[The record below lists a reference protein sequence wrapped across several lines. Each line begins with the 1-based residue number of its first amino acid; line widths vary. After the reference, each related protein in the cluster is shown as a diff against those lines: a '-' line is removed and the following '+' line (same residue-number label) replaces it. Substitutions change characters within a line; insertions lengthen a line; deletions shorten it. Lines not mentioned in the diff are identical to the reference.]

1 MIRRLSLPIF
11 LSVTMLGPV
20 LTAAGAKDLPAA
32 GLLAAGSG
40 QDHRS
45 VEPPAPARSN
55 ERNNEQATS
64 AKSNDGKVAV
74 TRSDGSTGRSK
85 VPDQK
90 EIKKLVSYMRD
101 GMHRADQAERQRTT
115 KRVIQYRPGRN
126 RK

>member
-1 MIRRLSLPIF
+1 MIRQLSLPIF
-11 LSVTMLGPV
+11 LSVTMLGP
-20 LTAAGAKDLPAA
+20 LLAAASARDLPAA
-32 GLLAAGSG
+32 SLLAAGGG
-40 QDHRS
+40 QDQGH
-45 VEPPAPARSN
+45 VEPPTPARSN
-55 ERNNEQATS
+55 EQAAS

-101 GMHRADQAERQRTT
+101 GMNRADRAEKQRTT
-115 KRVIQYRPGRN
+115 KRVIQYRPGRI

>member
-1 MIRRLSLPIF
+1 MIRQLSLSIF
-11 LSVTMLGPV
+11 LSVTVLGP
-20 LTAAGAKDLPAA
+20 LLAAAGAKELPAA
-32 GLLAAGSG
+32 GLFAAGSG
-40 QDHRS
+40 QDQGH
-45 VEPPAPARSN
+45 VAPPATARSN
-55 ERNNEQATS
+55 EQAAS

-90 EIKKLVSYMRD
+90 DIKKLVSYMRD
-101 GMHRADQAERQRTT
+101 GMNRADRAEKQRTT

>member
-11 LSVTMLGPV
+11 LSVTMLGP
-20 LTAAGAKDLPAA
+20 LLAAAGAKDLPATIR
-32 GLLAAGSG
+32 LAAGSG
-40 QDHRS
+40 EDRGPI
-45 VEPPAPARSN
+45 EPPVPAGS
-55 ERNNEQATS
+55 NEQAAS

-101 GMHRADQAERQRTT
+101 GMNRADRVEKQRTT

>member
-11 LSVTMLGPV
+11 LSVTMLGP
-20 LTAAGAKDLPAA
+20 LLAAAGGKDLPAA
-32 GLLAAGSG
+32 SLIAAGSG
-40 QDHRS
+40 EHQAP
-45 VEPPAPARSN
+45 VEPPAPAGSN
-55 ERNNEQATS
+55 EKAAS

-101 GMHRADQAERQRTT
+101 GMHQADRAEKQRTT